1 MMKNSEWGAVAYLS
15 QSKYG
20 KYGNSDYENKYKE
33 VYQNKS
39 NNFITGS
46 SNGIPSISSTQKRN
60 PQCLYDDMTNLEE
73 DSNGYK
79 MGQCGP
85 GASTTGNI
93 YGVYDM
99 SGGSY
104 EYVMGAYGPEYPT
117 TTSSGFENTV
127 FTENVIE
134 SKYYDV
140 YKMDNVEKACDNNK
154 PCLGHALSETNGW
167 YRDYSYM
174 VNSSNPWFI
183 RGGSINNNNNV
194 GIFSFYNGAARET
207 VFSTRVVGFEK

>member
-1 MMKNSEWGAVAYLS
+1 MQLFFSLLS
-15 QSKYG
+15 G
-20 KYGNSDYENKYKE
+20 D
-33 VYQNKS
+33 
-39 NNFITGS
+39 T
-46 SNGIPSISSTQKRN
+46 
-60 PQCLYDDMTNLEE
+60 
-73 DSNGYK
+73 
-79 MGQCGP
+79 
-85 GASTTGNI
+85 
-93 YGVYDM
+93 
-99 SGGSY
+99 
-104 EYVMGAYGPEYPT
+104 
-117 TTSSGFENTV
+117 
-127 FTENVIE
+127 TENVIE